1 MTRLAYIKIL
11 ISRKVAKSGKRIA
24 APHSRR
30 AHTMAATVDE
40 VAIAIA
46 IAVWQA
52 GGAF

>member
-24 APHSRR
+24 TIPLC

-40 VAIAIA
+40 FAVAVVVY
-46 IAVWQA
+46 VWQA